1 MDSRKDTLWFIGIAL
16 VLSWLVGGLW
26 LMDERRVWLVRVL
39 MCVPAVVAL
48 GCAWGFRREP
58 PRAMGLR
65 FPGWGYWALGIL
77 LPFGY
82 AAVEVALAYA
92 VRLVSGRP
100 DFITFQPES
109 VKGLFGV
116 QGLVAVPA
124 MLGILAVGSLT
135 WLLVAVAYSRDW
147 PDRVR
152 ARLPEGW
159 RWVGHLFAL
168 ALWVP
173 SLLLGGL
180 PGELAEE
187 VGWRGYLVRRWMER
201 PAVAAAITMPVWA
214 AFHLP
219 IIFSSTQRGHV
230 LQNLSF
236 LASIAVAA
244 VVFAALYMASRSV
257 WPCALFHLSWNIFN
271 PMLLGS
277 VYTGRPGLFGG
288 EVWVFNGEGVFGLV
302 LNGLLAV
309 GFFWRWT
316 RAPPQTVETTGARV
330 PVARPGR

>member
-1 MDSRKDTLWFIGIAL
+1 MNSRKDTLWFICITL
-16 VLSWLVGGLW
+16 VLSWIIGGLW
-26 LMDERRVWLVRVL
+26 LLDERRFFLLRMM

-58 PRAMGLR
+58 PRAMGLH
-65 FPGWGYWALGIL
+65 FPGWGHWALGLL
-77 LPFGY
+77 LPFAY
-82 AAVEVALAYA
+82 VAVEVALAYA
-92 VRLVSGRP
+92 ARLVLGRP

-109 VKGLFGV
+109 VKGPFGLR
-116 QGLVAVPA
+116 GLVAIPA
-124 MLGILAVGSLT
+124 MLGFLVAGSLT
-135 WLLVAVAYSRDW
+135 WLLVAVAYSRGW
-147 PDRVR
+147 PDRLR
-152 ARLPEGW
+152 ARLPE
-159 RWVGHLFAL
+159 RWKWVAHVFSLV
-168 ALWVP
+168 LWVP
-173 SLLLGGL
+173 SLWMGGV

-219 IIFSSTQRGHV
+219 IIFSTTQRGHV

-257 WPCALFHLSWNIFN
+257 WPCALFHLSWNVFN
-271 PMLLGS
+271 PMLLGN
-277 VYTGRPGLFGG
+277 VYSGRSGLFGG

-309 GFFWRWT
+309 WLFRRWT
-316 RAPPQTVETTGARV
+316 RAPSAQPALAR
-330 PVARPGR
+330 

>member
-1 MDSRKDTLWFIGIAL
+1 MNSRKDTLWFICITLLLG
-16 VLSWLVGGLW
+16 WLIGGLW
-26 LMDERRVWLVRVL
+26 LMDERRSFLLRVL
-39 MCVPAVVAL
+39 MCVPAVVAM

-65 FPGWGYWALGIL
+65 FPGWGAWALGLL

-82 AAVEVALAYA
+82 VAVEVALAYA

-100 DFITFQPES
+100 DFITFQPEA
-109 VKGLFGV
+109 VKGPFGLR
-116 QGLVAVPA
+116 GLVAVPA
-124 MLGILAVGSLT
+124 MLGFLVVGSLT
-135 WLLVAVAYSRDW
+135 WLLVAVAYSGGW
-147 PDRVR
+147 TDRVR
-152 ARLPEGW
+152 ARLPKGLGW
-159 RWVGHLFAL
+159 VAHLFSL

-173 SLLLGGL
+173 SFLLGGL

-187 VGWRGYLVRRWMER
+187 LGWRGYLVRRWMER

-230 LQNLSF
+230 LQNISF
-236 LASIAVAA
+236 LASIAVAS

-257 WPCALFHLSWNIFN
+257 WPCALFHLSWNVFN
-271 PMLLGS
+271 PMLLGN
-277 VYTGRPGLFGG
+277 VYSGRPGLFGG
-288 EVWVFNGEGVFGLV
+288 EVWIFNGEGVFGLV

-309 GFFWRWT
+309 WLFRRWKH
-316 RAPPQTVETTGARV
+316 A
-330 PVARPGR
+330 PVAQQPVLGA